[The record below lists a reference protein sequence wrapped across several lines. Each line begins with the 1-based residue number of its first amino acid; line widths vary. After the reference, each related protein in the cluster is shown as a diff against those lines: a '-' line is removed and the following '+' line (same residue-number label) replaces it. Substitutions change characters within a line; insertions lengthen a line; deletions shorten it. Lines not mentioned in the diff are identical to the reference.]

1 MPMPPGNCRLRT
13 TAPYISARVI
23 ASMSAMSEPTST
35 AANLAAPLPAGAV
48 PASKVPFNPES
59 FVASGKV
66 TSIKD
71 GSVVFNPAGTNYE
84 LRLAIATYAGPV
96 NVPVKCCIRVTARKV
111 YTVPSGGNFISPI
124 FGPPRIVQGRVRWG
138 DARRLV
144 VHAGCPI
151 HVELPQNDNAID
163 LDEGAIEVGRMV
175 NVVCLPGASV
185 AFVQG

>member
-1 MPMPPGNCRLRT
+1 
-13 TAPYISARVI
+13 
-23 ASMSAMSEPTST
+23 MSEPISIT
-35 AANLAAPLPAGAV
+35 ANLAAPLGAGAI
-48 PASKVPFNPES
+48 PASKVPLAPES
-59 FVASGKV
+59 LMASGKV
-66 TSIKD
+66 TRVED
-71 GSVVFNPAGTNYE
+71 GFVVFHPAGTNYE
-84 LRLAIATYAGPV
+84 LHLALPIYAGPV
-96 NVPVKCCIRVTARKV
+96 NVPVRCYIRAAARKV

-151 HVELPQNDNAID
+151 HIELPRNDDAID

-185 AFVQG
+185 EFV